1 MQQRRDGRCVGRC
14 NNGTD
19 QKPADPR
26 SGEKQHHRCS
36 NDRCRGNYPNSG
48 QGDRGPQRTSDSTG
62 IGAQPAEQNTR
73 QTNAADQIGGGKLP
87 KENAARSLSSGEHA
101 QSEETR
107 AAGEPR
113 ASLRT
118 IRRKCSAAPICCR
131 AKSADG
137 WLPRLDRRADL
148 PAATGSLTGLVAE
161 GHEVLLTI
169 LSGGSLSIYVAWRPT
184 TEIKPAN
191 RSACTNPAW
200 DRESEYLPA
209 ETNARSRTGP
219 RS

>member
-1 MQQRRDGRCVGRC
+1 MDGLKGNGHARWRWRRRFPDVVRCRSHNGNGPPLAPSWGRC
-14 NNGTD
+14 
-19 QKPADPR
+19 PALR
-26 SGEKQHHRCS
+26 LVH
-36 NDRCRGNYPNSG
+36 
-48 QGDRGPQRTSDSTG
+48 STG
-62 IGAQPAEQNTR
+62 VARIALLIGK
-73 QTNAADQIGGGKLP
+73 AADQIGGGKLP

-148 PAATGSLTGLVAE
+148 PAATGSLTGLVDE